1 MGQCTWRVSVS
12 TLQQR
17 YPGAEGRYRDP
28 LGNSLTGAL
37 FPVQGT
43 QQKALP
49 HRAGW
54 GLVDRD
60 AGIELTGNFSSGR
73 VLAMDNITAIIHVGK
88 LDGKVVKT
96 TWAEDKK
103 EAKRLEGLL
112 LKDGADRTRIF
123 SGKGMFGGLG
133 AKFRIVGYW
142 P

>member
-1 MGQCTWRVSVS
+1 
-12 TLQQR
+12 
-17 YPGAEGRYRDP
+17 
-28 LGNSLTGAL
+28 
-37 FPVQGT
+37 
-43 QQKALP
+43 
-49 HRAGW
+49 
-54 GLVDRD
+54 
-60 AGIELTGNFSSGR
+60 
-73 VLAMDNITAIIHVGK
+73 MDNITAIIHVGK